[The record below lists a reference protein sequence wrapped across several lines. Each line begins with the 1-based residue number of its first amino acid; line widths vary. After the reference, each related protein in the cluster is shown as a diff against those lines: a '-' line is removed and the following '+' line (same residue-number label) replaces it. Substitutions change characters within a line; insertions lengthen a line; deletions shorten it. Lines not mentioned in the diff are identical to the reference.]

1 MFPPYFFLAETL
13 YTFSKSSLSSTNLV
27 KFHLSSQKSKT
38 LHCCGL
44 LSFSYKSTED
54 LFAMALKCD
63 EKLKENLTC
72 SFKYDMRSLVN
83 FHPSTQTSK
92 NFTSMGYFCLKYVRF
107 ELKKYRGVVFHG
119 SERWCKIWINL
130 DLVVSIMAWGIGW
143 TFIRAPKNLKNCTLV
158 WVLFVQS
165 M

>member
-1 MFPPYFFLAETL
+1 MHHSLVSWDIAPPYFFLAETL

-83 FHPSTQTSK
+83 FHPSTQKSK

-119 SERWCKIWINL
+119 SERWCKI
-130 DLVVSIMAWGIGW
+130 
-143 TFIRAPKNLKNCTLV
+143 
-158 WVLFVQS
+158 
-165 M
+165 